1 MRVRKTQLSVKG
13 ADGKQRSINCE
24 YVVGK
29 DLHFTVMQ
37 NAKKIMPMVP
47 NINKNMNL
55 NDLAGI
61 RDSCALIMILI
72 QLGKMNRVVPN
83 HLMYNREDKD
93 AKKPKSVTLLPMEKM
108 VVNPFGF
115 YIFQVEQGSMKQT
128 LWLVFIVF
136 LIFFFLL
143 FRVWPEW
150 LRLGVWY
157 VSWYLLCFLI
167 GTAIVRVIVWF
178 AVWHI
183 GVDFW
188 IFPNYFIDSDN
199 ILDSFLPVCSL
210 AKCEDMFDFRMLILR
225 VGSAAAIFYGA

>member
-1 MRVRKTQLSVKG
+1 MRKTQLSVKG

-157 VSWYLLCFLI
+157 VSWYLLCFLVSPLPSF
-167 GTAIVRVIVWF
+167 TLVSRKLTELLLSLDWNRNRASHRV
-178 AVWHI
+178 
-183 GVDFW
+183 
-188 IFPNYFIDSDN
+188 
-199 ILDSFLPVCSL
+199 VCSL
-210 AKCEDMFDFRMLILR
+210 AHRRRLLDLPQLLH
-225 VGSAAAIFYGA
+225 